1 MGYDLTIGE
10 AEFKVDKVGDDFVD
24 NIQEECIRVT
34 VAEIKHDNA
43 PAFGEPTDYTNV
55 RWPSYSSWAIF
66 CEFAELEHVFYEMDE
81 HDNCTGHLRG
91 GHPGVMP
98 ITPSVKEE
106 VDRAYKRL
114 KMQYKTVDPTLG
126 IFETEVGGAWARV
139 QWLKYW
145 IDWSLEN
152 CKVPVMVNT

>member
-81 HDNCTGHLRG
+81 HDNCTGHLRWTSRG
-91 GHPGVMP
+91 YAYNTISQRRSRQGVQA
-98 ITPSVKEE
+98 SK
-106 VDRAYKRL
+106 DA
-114 KMQYKTVDPTLG
+114 
-126 IFETEVGGAWARV
+126 V
-139 QWLKYW
+139 QN
-145 IDWSLEN
+145 S
-152 CKVPVMVNT
+152 